1 MREAAG
7 VVVPQRRRHVDL
19 AAGLEELLRRQLEA
33 GVGVDGLRVPV
44 LPHGGSPGVTLG
56 LAGQQQLLAVSGL
69 LLVLV
74 HRFVRSWRKRRQGVR
89 KATTEDT

>member
-19 AAGLEELLRRQLEA
+19 AAGPEELLRRQLKA
-33 GVGVDGLRVPV
+33 GVGVDGLCVPV
-44 LPHGGSPGVTLG
+44 PPHGGSPGVTLG

-69 LLVLV
+69 LQVLA
-74 HRFVRSWRKRRQGVR
+74 HRFVRSWRRGGRG
-89 KATTEDT
+89 